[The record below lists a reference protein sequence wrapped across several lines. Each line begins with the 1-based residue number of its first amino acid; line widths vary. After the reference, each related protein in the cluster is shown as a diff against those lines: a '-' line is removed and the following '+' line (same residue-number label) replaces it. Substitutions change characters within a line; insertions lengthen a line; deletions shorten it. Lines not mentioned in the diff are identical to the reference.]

1 MNTIFEEG
9 APSERRRRRR
19 YSEEFKAGVVAA
31 CHGTGVS
38 VAAVALEHRLNA
50 NLLRRWIDQAEGR
63 LPKGL
68 PGRPADLQ
76 PSAAPAF
83 VPITLETRSTHSAEI
98 RIEVRRG
105 DQTVTVSWPISEA
118 VQCAAWLREWL
129 R

>member
-1 MNTIFEEG
+1 MNTIVEEG
-9 APSERRRRRR
+9 MPSERRRRRR
-19 YSEEFKAGVVAA
+19 YSEEFKARVVAA

-38 VAAVALEHRLNA
+38 VSAVALEHRLNA

-68 PGRPADLQ
+68 PGLPVDLQ
-76 PSAAPAF
+76 PATAPAF
-83 VPITLETRSTHSAEI
+83 VPVALETRNSHSAEI

-118 VQCAAWLREWL
+118 AQCAAWLREWL

>member
-1 MNTIFEEG
+1 MNTIEEVT
-9 APSERRRRRR
+9 PSERRRRRR
-19 YSEEFKAGVVAA
+19 YSEEFKATVVAA

-68 PGRPADLQ
+68 PGRPVDLQ
-76 PSAAPAF
+76 PAPAPAF
-83 VPITLETRSTHSAEI
+83 VPIALETRSSHSAEI

-118 VQCAAWLREWL
+118 AQCAAWLREWL